1 MQRDIVCARLRIVLG
16 HQTSVHTPSGDVR
29 PSPTPPLR
37 LRRRHSLAAMIL
49 LRLLPALL
57 GVFAIG
63 AQPDFADNDLAKV
76 CRPID
81 RQLDLLFILD
91 GSGSVSGSTFD
102 TQMQMLSRI
111 VDMVEIGPQKTQIAV
126 MQYSSYTRIEFGFS
140 ANQNKE
146 SIRAALQRIRHISGT
161 TKTGKALDKALHL
174 FQTPSSG
181 ARKKESVAQV
191 AVVVTDGHSHDDPVP
206 SALRLRQAGVQV
218 LALGIGAHINVGELV
233 QVTGDE
239 QLAFQNL
246 TTQDS
251 LNQFTDQFRRIAI
264 GEHCDFAKGTNG
276 AEITCLGDSVS
287 IDISTVKRFH
297 GHLYV
302 KDHFHDPACVVQTA
316 SSDVHMR
323 LRLVDCDIQKQ
334 FMLNPRGILF
344 ETNVI
349 LQFHPHYAT
358 HKDKMFHVKCFYP
371 DKKFRSKKPLPAPVI
386 EDRSEASAHSDKDF
400 FPEGEDMPCT
410 YRISR
415 RAEQCSV
422 EDVIVGDPIVHRWE
436 CRRDMFD
443 TYQSMLVHSCV
454 LIDLATGSNRTV
466 IDASGCSTDP
476 SIIETPDYVD
486 PLNAFSSA
494 TTVRYPD
501 SPLVRLKCKLRFCD
515 RLMGQC
521 NDLLPPKC
529 RHRRHTQMDF
539 AGLREFFG
547 SAARRRHAGSG
558 FPVGIRAFAGGD
570 EDYDRDDVPSLVT
583 FNPQRPEGH
592 RVRPPR
598 LRRPIDQRVMARV
611 GATATASEVGSV
623 AHSIVTTE
631 RALMDLETAAT
642 VTTSSATSTTTL
654 SPLRTAIRNFPQGG
668 MDLRLNTQDV
678 AIVSSERL
686 KNRLE
691 KAIKVRVKDIEKGT
705 RQQPSKPVD
714 ISFQQTQTDPFLDVP
729 EAIQQ
734 LKSFRDSETTV
745 SFKAETEE
753 PEEPLWTQIDLDPQV
768 MAAVSVEE
776 IELESQILNVHDGM
790 PTRERQRGWC
800 HKLS

>member
-1 MQRDIVCARLRIVLG
+1 
-16 HQTSVHTPSGDVR
+16 
-29 PSPTPPLR
+29 
-37 LRRRHSLAAMIL
+37 MIL
-49 LRLLPALL
+49 LRLLPVLL
-57 GVFAIG
+57 AAVAVRSQ
-63 AQPDFADNDLAKV
+63 AVDYADNDLAKV

-111 VDMVEIGPQKTQIAV
+111 VDMVEIGPQKTQISV

-140 ANQNKE
+140 AHQNKE
-146 SIRAALQRIRHISGT
+146 AMRTALQRIRHISGT

-206 SALRLRQAGVQV
+206 AALRLRQAGVQV

-251 LNQFTDQFRRIAI
+251 LNLFTDQFRRIAI

-276 AEITCLGDSVS
+276 AEITCLSDSVLV
-287 IDISTVKRFH
+287 DISTVKRFH

-302 KDHFHDPACVVQTA
+302 KDRFNDPSCVVQTN
-316 SSDVHMR
+316 SSDIHMK
-323 LRLVDCDIQKQ
+323 LKLVDCDIQKQ

-349 LQFHPHYAT
+349 LKFHPHYAT

-371 DKKFRSKKPLPAPVI
+371 DKKFRSKKPPLLP
-386 EDRSEASAHSDKDF
+386 SEEGVDALGHSSDK
-400 FPEGEDMPCT
+400 EVTTETEDMPCT

-422 EDVIVGDPIVHRWE
+422 EDVVVGDPIVHRWE

-454 LIDLATGSNRTV
+454 LVDLSTGENRTV
-466 IDASGCSTDP
+466 IDKNGCSTDP

-501 SPLVRLKCKLRFCD
+501 SPLVRLKCKLKFCD

-521 NDLLPPKC
+521 NDLLPPRC
-529 RHRRHTQMDF
+529 RHRRHTPMDL

-547 SAARRRHAGSG
+547 SASRRRHGG
-558 FPVGIRAFAGGD
+558 TGYPVGIRAFASD
-570 EDYDRDDVPSLVT
+570 DDYDHDDGSPSLVT
-583 FNPQRPEGH
+583 FNPQRAEQR

-611 GATATASEVGSV
+611 GAAPTASEAAHPSSGSMARSIPIIVTTDRSLMDAETATA
-623 AHSIVTTE
+623 T
-631 RALMDLETAAT
+631 
-642 VTTSSATSTTTL
+642 TSTTT
-654 SPLRTAIRNFPQGG
+654 SRPEIRNFPQGG
-668 MDLRLNTQDV
+668 MDFRLNTQDV

-691 KAIKVRVKDIEKGT
+691 KIRAKDAENLT
-705 RQQPSKPVD
+705 HHQPKPVD
-714 ISFQQTQTDPFLDVP
+714 ISFQQSQTDPFLEVP

-745 SFKAETEE
+745 SFKAEPEE
-753 PEEPLWTQIDLDPQV
+753 PEEPQWTQIDLDPKV

-776 IELESQILNVHDGM
+776 IELESQVLNVHDGVT
-790 PTRERQRGWC
+790 TRERQRGWC
-800 HKLS
+800 HKRS